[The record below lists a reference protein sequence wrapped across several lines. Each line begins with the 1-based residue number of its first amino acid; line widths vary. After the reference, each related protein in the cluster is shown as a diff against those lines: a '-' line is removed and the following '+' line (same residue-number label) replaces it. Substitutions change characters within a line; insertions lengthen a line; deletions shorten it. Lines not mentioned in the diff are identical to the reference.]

1 MLQRQIPETIE
12 GDWDAFYRDYPEIYH
27 AWGQYAKKPDWID
40 IVREKFP
47 LSGKTVAD
55 IGSGSGVSTF
65 ELARYAQEVIGVEPE
80 AAMRSIAVRSAAE
93 MGLTNVRFVEGW
105 AEKNPLPDASVDMVT
120 GITLASTHC
129 EENIVGF
136 IRESERITRPGSVIL
151 AVDLASRWHGG
162 ELAEIILGMPRSAMS
177 DAVRDLVYP
186 KYGFS
191 AFDYFADQDYG
202 SVENAVRTYGFIFGR
217 KAIDYIR
224 ANHKTVIRW
233 KICVHFK
240 IKE

>member
-1 MLQRQIPETIE
+1 MVNKPIPETIE

-27 AWGQYAKKPDWID
+27 AWGQFPKKPDWID

-47 LSGKTVAD
+47 LAGKIVAD
-55 IGSGSGVSTF
+55 IGSGSGISSF

-80 AAMRSIAVRSAAE
+80 AAMRTIAIRSSGE
-93 MGLTNVRFVEGW
+93 MGLSNVHFVEGF
-105 AEKNPLPDASVDMVT
+105 AERNPLPDASVDMVT
-120 GITLASTHC
+120 AITLASTHC

-136 IRESERITRPGSVIL
+136 IRESERITLPGGVIL

-162 ELAEIILGMPRSAMS
+162 ELAEIILGMPRRQMS

-191 AFDYFADQDYG
+191 AFDYYADQDYG
-202 SVENAVRTYGFIFGR
+202 SVENAVRTYGFIHGK

-224 ANHKTVIRW
+224 ANQKTVIRW
-233 KICVHFK
+233 KFRLHYRV
-240 IKE
+240 KE